1 MPINRLLKGRMVE
14 PDEIEV
20 LNRALDQAL
29 GALLVDRN
37 DPITDIVA
45 RTIIQI
51 GATGVRDSA
60 EIAASAIR
68 QLNSACGSGYSAR
81 HPKAS

>member
-1 MPINRLLKGRMVE
+1 MPINRLLKGKMVE
-14 PDEIEV
+14 PGEIEI

-60 EIAASAIR
+60 GIAASAIR
-68 QLNSACGSGYSAR
+68 QLNSACGR
-81 HPKAS
+81 WI

>member
-1 MPINRLLKGRMVE
+1 MPINRLLKGRKVE
-14 PDEIEV
+14 PGEIEI
-20 LNRALDQAL
+20 LNRAFDQAL
-29 GALLVDRN
+29 VALLVDRY

-51 GATGVRDSA
+51 GATGVRDPA

-68 QLNSACGSGYSAR
+68 QLNSACGR
-81 HPKAS
+81 WI